1 MARLSIRR
9 VRYRGDNWHYES
21 PVIHDGLQILVGE
34 NGAGKTTFSNLI
46 YFALGGRVTSFDRS
60 DREPHREITDDKKNH
75 VELQIEIDETK
86 YSIKRF
92 FGSNDIGVESP
103 NGNIEV
109 LPVTRNKDYAKR
121 VFSDWMLERLG
132 IEPVMLHHGTYSGKV
147 NLSDLFRL
155 IYHDQAPDP
164 SGIFKKVDRDSFV
177 TNSPIFRKA
186 VFELL
191 IGKSFQ
197 EYYLAIAKMRQ
208 IETERNAALQTLEQF
223 KQFVDEVS
231 QEGTD
236 DANIAFVTAQ
246 IAETKVQLERATRYR
261 ASLQELP
268 SIPQND
274 SLERHK
280 RRLYELSLKESELQE
295 QLNQLGIETAR
306 LRQLLADTILEATQI
321 KKMMFAHDSLDLFSA
336 NTCPYCLNE
345 VERVEG
351 KCICG
356 ASVDEAAYERF
367 FYDNADYLAILKT
380 KQKNVETIQA
390 AIDSCESERK
400 KLAGQLASVEGHS
413 DAERTAIRQATN
425 SAELTT
431 DPNALRDIDAKI
443 LQLRTELVELEQ
455 KLSLETKRQE
465 LEDKCKDLS
474 RQFASAK
481 AKATELEGKT
491 QQEMVDKRTEFSDRY
506 TKYLSETV
514 KDVRSASI
522 DDAYMPLI
530 NQGEY
535 REASSN
541 VAKRLMYYVSLFSM
555 SLDDS
560 EMAFPR
566 FLLID
571 TPQTAGIDKENL
583 VACIEMIH
591 AALTEAKS
599 PGQVILTIGP
609 DRLPASFDHNV
620 FTWIEKGAHL
630 LIPTAKQR
638 GSNDTGASIED
649 SQ

>member
-1 MARLSIRR
+1 MARVSIRQ
-9 VRYRGDNWHYES
+9 VTYRGDNWYYES
-21 PVIHDGLQILVGE
+21 PLIRDGLQILVGE

-60 DREPHREITDDKKNH
+60 DREPHREITNDTKNH
-75 VELQIEIDETK
+75 VELQLEIDDTK

-92 FGSNDIGVESP
+92 VGSNDIGVESP
-103 NGNIEV
+103 DGNIEV
-109 LPVTRNKDYAKR
+109 LPVIRHKGHAKR
-121 VFSDWMLERLG
+121 VFSDWMLEKLG
-132 IEPVMLHHGTYSGKV
+132 VEPVMLHHGTYSGKV

-197 EYYLAIAKMRQ
+197 EYYLSIAKMRQ

-236 DANIAFVTAQ
+236 DANVAFVAAQ
-246 IAETKVQLERATRYR
+246 IAETKAQLERATRYR

-268 SIPQND
+268 PTPGND

-280 RRLYELSLKESELQE
+280 VRLYELSLKESDLRE

-321 KKMMFAHDSLDLFSA
+321 KKMMFAHESLDLFSA
-336 NTCPYCLNE
+336 NTCPYCLND

-351 KCICG
+351 KCVCG
-356 ASVDEAAYERF
+356 SSVDEAAYERF

-390 AIDSCESERK
+390 AIESCESERK
-400 KLAGQLASVEGHS
+400 KLTGKLARVEGDS
-413 DAERTAIRQATN
+413 DAERTEIRQAAN
-425 SAELTT
+425 SVELAS

-443 LQLRTELVELEQ
+443 LQLRTELAELKQ

-465 LEDKCKDLS
+465 LEDKCKDLG
-474 RQFASAK
+474 RQLAKAK

-506 TKYLSETV
+506 TKFLSETV
-514 KDVRSASI
+514 KAVRSASI
-522 DDAYMPLI
+522 DDSYMPVI

-541 VAKRLMYYVSLFSM
+541 VPKRLMYYLSLLSM

-571 TPQTAGIDKENL
+571 TPQTAGIDKEKL
-583 VACIEMIH
+583 VACIKMIETT
-591 AALTEAKS
+591 LTNAKS
-599 PGQVILTIGP
+599 AGQVILTIGP
-609 DRLPASFDHNV
+609 DRLPSSLDGSV
-620 FTWIEKGAHL
+620 FTLIEKDTHL
-630 LIPTAKQR
+630 LKPTD
-638 GSNDTGASIED
+638 NY
-649 SQ
+649 